1 MEIVTTGA
9 ALRQKI
15 RERGVLPSCIGLVP
29 TMGYLH
35 AGHEALLRRARAECD
50 LVIASIF
57 VNPTQFGPNEDLEKY
72 PRDLAH
78 DTELCNRTDTDFIFH
93 PEARELYPRNA
104 CTWVTVDGLTEV
116 ACGTARPGH
125 FRGVATV
132 VTKLFNIIRPD
143 RAYFGEKDYQQLQVI
158 KRLIRDLFIPVSI
171 IGIPTVREAD
181 GVALSSRN
189 SYLTP
194 TERQAARIVPR
205 ACHLAL
211 EMVEN
216 GEQNPS
222 IVQAEIYRLVA
233 TQPMAKLDYAEIVD
247 AEELTPVRMITQE
260 SRLLLAVQIGKTRLI
275 DNIALLPKGVAPPVR

>member
-15 RERGVLPSCIGLVP
+15 RERGELPKCIGLVP

-35 AGHEALLRRARAECD
+35 AGHEALLRQARAECD

-57 VNPTQFGPNEDLEKY
+57 VNPTQFGPTEDLDKY

-78 DTELCNRTDTDFIFH
+78 DTELCTRAGCDFIYH
-93 PEARELYPRNA
+93 PEARELYPRGA
-104 CTWVTVDGLTEV
+104 STWVTVDGLTEV
-116 ACGTARPGH
+116 ACGAARPGH
-125 FRGVATV
+125 FRGVTTV
-132 VTKLFNIIRPD
+132 VAKFFNIVRPD

-158 KRLIRDLFIPVSI
+158 KRMVRDLFIPVTVI
-171 IGIPTVREAD
+171 AVPTVRDTD

-205 ACHLAL
+205 ACALAHEL
-211 EMVEN
+211 VEN
-216 GEQNPS
+216 GEQNPAV
-222 IVQAEIYRLVA
+222 IQGAVAQLVA
-233 TQPMAKLDYAEIVD
+233 TQSLAKLQYAEIVD
-247 AEELTPVRMITQE
+247 AEELTPIRLLTQE

-275 DNIALLPKGVAPPVR
+275 DNIALQPKGVAPPVR